1 MPVTERDTHVMQ
13 AVSRD
18 MPRIADLID
27 EEIQATA
34 GEPVAFSLFVWTK
47 GRCSY
52 VSSSKDRDAIITV
65 LEAMIARWK
74 AGMADV
80 PAHEAGPE
88 Q

>member
-1 MPVTERDTHVMQ
+1 MPAADRTQHVMD

-18 MPRIADLID
+18 MRRLAGVID
-27 EEIQATA
+27 EEILEVA
-34 GEPVAFSLFVWTK
+34 GEPVAFSLFVWTA

-52 VSSSKDRDAIITV
+52 ISSGTDRTQIITV

-80 PAHEAGPE
+80 PAHQAGPE

>member
-1 MPVTERDTHVMQ
+1 MPGSDRDQHVME

-18 MPRIADLID
+18 LRRIAGVLD
-27 EEIQATA
+27 EEIRETA

-52 VSSSKDRDAIITV
+52 ISSSPDRSEIITV

-74 AGMADV
+74 AGEADI
-80 PAHEAGPE
+80 PAHMARPD

>member
-1 MPVTERDTHVMQ
+1 MASEPDNHVML

-18 MPRIADLID
+18 LQRIAGDLD
-27 EEIQATA
+27 TELQAVA
-34 GEPVAFSLFVWTK
+34 GEPVAFSLFVWTG

-52 VSSSKDRDAIITV
+52 ISSGTNRHTIIPV

-74 AGMADV
+74 SSEADI
-80 PAHEAGPE
+80 PAHLAKSD